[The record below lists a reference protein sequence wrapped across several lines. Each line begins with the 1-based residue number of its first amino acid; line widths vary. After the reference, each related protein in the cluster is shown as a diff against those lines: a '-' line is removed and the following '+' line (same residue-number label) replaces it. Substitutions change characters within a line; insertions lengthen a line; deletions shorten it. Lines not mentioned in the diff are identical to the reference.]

1 MFTDGYLNFTLIVLQ
16 HVHIARAC
24 SVYICY
30 YYCPLNFLERTK
42 RHLGGLPLQQSVLN
56 RIFSVAKQTT
66 CDHEYK

>member
-42 RHLGGLPLQQSVLN
+42 RHLGGLPLQ
-56 RIFSVAKQTT
+56 
-66 CDHEYK
+66 